1 MKKMISICLTIFV
14 CLFMVL
20 NYASPSSSPTSSSSN
35 SSSSSSSSSSSNSS
49 SNSSSSSNTNT
60 YNYDNL
66 GRLTSV
72 TYESEQ
78 PVEYSY
84 DAGGNLL
91 SSSYVQSGDLNR
103 DGKINAQDIVLSGSK
118 QSHDESGI
126 ANTHNLTDWGG
137 SL

>member
-20 NYASPSSSPTSSSSN
+20 NYALP
-35 SSSSSSSSSSSNSS
+35 SSSSSSSPISSPISSPSNSP
-49 SNSSSSSNTNT
+49 NSSNTNT

-72 TYESEQ
+72 TYESGQ
-78 PVEYSY
+78 SVEYSY

-91 SSSYVQSGDLNR
+91 TSSCVQSGDLNG

-126 ANTHNLTDWGG
+126 SNTHNLTDWGG

>member
-20 NYASPSSSPTSSSSN
+20 NYALP
-35 SSSSSSSSSSSNSS
+35 SSSSSSSPISSPISSPSNSP
-49 SNSSSSSNTNT
+49 NSSNTNT

-72 TYESEQ
+72 TYESGQ
-78 PVEYSY
+78 SVEYSY

-91 SSSYVQSGDLNR
+91 SSSCVQSGEPVDSATGAHYLE
-103 DGKINAQDIVLSGSK
+103 GTTGTTTSTGEAAPSP
-118 QSHDESGI
+118 
-126 ANTHNLTDWGG
+126 
-137 SL
+137 